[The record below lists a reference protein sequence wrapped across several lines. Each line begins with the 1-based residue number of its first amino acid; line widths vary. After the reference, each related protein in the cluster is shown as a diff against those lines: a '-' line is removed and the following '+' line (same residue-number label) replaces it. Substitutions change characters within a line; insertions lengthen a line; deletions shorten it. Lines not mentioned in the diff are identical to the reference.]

1 MIKLTSSGNFNNF
14 KAFFDRLMHS
24 DIYGKLEQYAQ
35 EGVDAL
41 AEATPKRTG
50 LTASSWD
57 YEIEKNSGGY
67 IIHWINTNK
76 NQNVNIALLIQTGHG
91 NIRGGYIQ
99 GRDYINPAMRPVFD
113 KIADEVW
120 KEVTGQ

>member
-1 MIKLTSSGNFNNF
+1 MIKITSSGNFDNF
-14 KAFFDRLMHS
+14 KAFFDRVVHGN
-24 DIYGKLEQYAQ
+24 IYKKLDQYAQ
-35 EGVDAL
+35 EGVFAL

-57 YEIEKNSGGY
+57 YEIEKTSDGY

-91 NIRGGYIQ
+91 NIRGGFIQ
-99 GRDYINPAMRPVFD
+99 GRDYINPAMKPVFD
-113 KIADEVW
+113 KISEEIW
-120 KEVTGQ
+120 GEVTGQ